1 MYVCMVTSKK
11 KLQSHYYI
19 CFEIKDWRK
28 VLQDPKIKCPGFV
41 IQRVYG
47 VRLNMSGYC
56 MEENK

>member
-1 MYVCMVTSKK
+1 MYVWSLVKKTSIA
-11 KLQSHYYI
+11 LLYL
-19 CFEIKDWRK
+19 FEIKDWRK